1 MSIILKDEF
10 DSFLKSYDE
19 AQVNDIWKRQSQK
32 FSIFW
37 KEIIMPAERGL
48 EDPEIDEI
56 VKLIDKHGKGNTP
69 SDHSIAKVMV
79 PQGAWRRMFNHFVE
93 NEELREALNTA
104 MFDEGSESRIRA
116 INDLYKYNAG
126 NKNNLTGTTAS
137 AINAFLAISNP
148 FDNLSVVSLNDRD
161 KIMSYLDIEI
171 LNYNDMTIGQKV
183 VESNDNL
190 IQFFDS
196 NDLTS
201 NARTISEFFYK
212 SRVREYW
219 RNNFDELDDHNGY
232 TKEDKTNSIPV
243 FTDEDFSFYMES
255 HLEDF
260 LIENWDKTELGKK
273 YDLVEEGGELVSQQ
287 YRTGIGV
294 IDILAKEKSGDSY
307 VVIELKKGQTSDDTV
322 GQISRYM
329 GWIDEHKAPKS
340 DTKGVI
346 ITGKYDKKLYYAL
359 KKIRDVDIFIY
370 SVDFQL
376 NEYTDTK

>member
-19 AQVNDIWKRQSQK
+19 LQLNDIWKRQSQK
-32 FSIFW
+32 FSTFW
-37 KEIIMPAERGL
+37 NEIIMPAERGL
-48 EDPEIDEI
+48 EDTEIDEI

-69 SDHSIAKVMV
+69 SDHSIARVMV

-93 NEELREALNTA
+93 NAKLREALNTA
-104 MFDEGSESRIRA
+104 MYSESTESRIRA
-116 INDLYKYNAG
+116 INDLYKLNAG
-126 NKNNLTGTTAS
+126 NKNNLTGATAS

-148 FDNLSVVSLNDRD
+148 FDNLSVVSLNDRV
-161 KIMSYLDIEI
+161 KIMSYLNIEI
-171 LNYNDMTIGQKV
+171 LDYNDMSIGQKV
-183 VESNDNL
+183 VASNDNL

-196 NDLTS
+196 NDMSS

-212 SRVREYW
+212 SRIREYW
-219 RNNFDELDDHNGY
+219 RNNEDELNDYNRQNEEN
-232 TKEDKTNSIPV
+232 KENSTPV
-243 FTDEDFSFYMES
+243 FTDEEFSFYMES

-273 YDLVEEGGELVSQQ
+273 YDLVEEDGELVSQQ
-287 YRTGIGV
+287 YPTGIGI
-294 IDILAKEKSGDSY
+294 IDILAKEKSGNSY
-307 VVIELKKGQTSDDTV
+307 VVIELKKGQTSDKTV

-329 GWIDEHKAPKS
+329 GWIDEHKDSKS

-376 NEYTDTK
+376 NEYTDT